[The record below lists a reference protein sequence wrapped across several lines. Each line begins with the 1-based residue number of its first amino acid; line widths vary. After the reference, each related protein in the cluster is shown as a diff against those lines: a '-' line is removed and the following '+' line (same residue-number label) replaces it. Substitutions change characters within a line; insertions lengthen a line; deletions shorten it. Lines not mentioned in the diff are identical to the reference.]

1 MAERFSSVQ
10 IVWVL
15 ESLGFRFRSQK
26 GSHAKFRNE
35 VGQTVIVPM
44 NKKIV
49 PAGTLKSILNQAGL
63 SFQEFKERE
72 GRH

>member
-1 MAERFSSVQ
+1 MPERFSSDQ

-15 ESLGFRFRSQK
+15 ESFGFYFRSQK
-26 GSHAKFRNE
+26 GSHAKFKNDA
-35 VGQTVIVPM
+35 GMTVIVPM

-72 GRH
+72 KQH